1 MILLLKKPKIIML
14 ASRLSEY
21 GDFKEFLLESNSCSV
36 LLIRNER
43 VSITKGA
50 CFQLNEMQAK
60 IIIELLMMDKLHAEV
75 FDDLII

>member
-1 MILLLKKPKIIML
+1 MILLLKKPNIIML
-14 ASRLSEY
+14 ASCLSEY
-21 GDFKEFLLESNSCSV
+21 GDFKEFVLESNLCSV

-43 VSITKGA
+43 VSITKGT